1 VTGDFRGAMRRYPTG
16 VTIVTTVVDGS
27 LKGFT
32 ANAFSSVSA
41 DPPMILIC
49 VNRSARTHPIISQA
63 GRFCVN
69 VLRLEQRTLAEKFSS
84 HDHESPFEGESY
96 RSGAS
101 GSPIFDESL
110 AYFDCELAEEHT
122 AGTHTIFLGKV
133 VECGARPTGEPLGYF
148 NGAYRDFQ
156 MTSRETTP

>member
-1 VTGDFRGAMRRYPTG
+1 VTADFRAAMRRYPTG
-16 VTIVTTVVDGS
+16 VTIVTTVVDGT

-41 DPPMILIC
+41 DPPMVLIC
-49 VNRSARTHPIISQA
+49 VNRSARTHPLISQA

-69 VLRLEQRTLAEKFSS
+69 VLRLEQQALAEKFSS
-84 HDHESPFEGESY
+84 HDHTSPFAGEAY
-96 RSGAS
+96 RAGAS
-101 GSPIFDESL
+101 GAPIFDGSL

-133 VECGARPTGEPLGYF
+133 VDCGAAAEGEPLGYF
-148 NGAYRDFQ
+148 DGAYRDFQ
-156 MTSRETTP
+156 MTVREAT